1 MVLKESN
8 VLSLVDELD
17 NITYWCKN
25 IVQLYTNDS
34 SFKKDLSSFYNSLSV
49 EDQKKLFDKIENISG
64 TVHKM
69 YKILDSID
77 EEIDLKG
84 DLGESVEYTDTIDAI
99 KDTLERQFPELIVSI
114 VNKPRRAVRVES
126 EKVLDDD
133 NTLFNETFY
142 IFEGSD
148 GRIKA
153 VREHDKPVVF
163 VDVDGVINFFNDYL
177 NS

>member
-34 SFKKDLSSFYNSLSV
+34 SFKKDISSFYNSLSG
-49 EDQKKLFDKIENISG
+49 EDQKKLFDKIENISR

-69 YKILDSID
+69 YRILDSID
-77 EEIDLKG
+77 EEIDLNG
-84 DLGESVEYTDTIDAI
+84 DLDESVEYTDTIDAI
-99 KDTLERQFPELIVSI
+99 KDTLERQFPELIVRI

-142 IFEGSD
+142 IFKGSD

-153 VREHDKPVVF
+153 VREHDRPVVF

>member
-1 MVLKESN
+1 MVLRESN

-34 SFKKDLSSFYNSLSV
+34 SFKKDISSFYNSLSG
-49 EDQKKLFDKIENISG
+49 EDQKKLFDKVENISG

-77 EEIDLKG
+77 EEIDLNS
-84 DLGESVEYTDTIDAI
+84 DLDESVEYTDTIDAI

-126 EKVLDDD
+126 EKLLDDG
-133 NTLFNETFY
+133 NSLFDETFY

-153 VREHDKPVVF
+153 VREHDRPVVF

>member
-34 SFKKDLSSFYNSLSV
+34 SFKKDISSFYNSLSG

-84 DLGESVEYTDTIDAI
+84 GLDESVEYTDTIDAI
-99 KDTLERQFPELIVSI
+99 RNTLERQFPELIVSI

-142 IFEGSD
+142 IFKGSD

-153 VREHDKPVVF
+153 VREHDRPVVF
-163 VDVDGVINFFNDYL
+163 VDVEGVINFFNDYL

>member
-25 IVQLYTNDS
+25 IAQLYTNDS
-34 SFKKDLSSFYNSLSV
+34 SFKKDISSFYNSLSG

-64 TVHKM
+64 TIHKM

-84 DLGESVEYTDTIDAI
+84 DLEESVEHTDTIDAI
-99 KDTLERQFPELIVSI
+99 KNTLERKFPELIVSI
-114 VNKPRRAVRVES
+114 VNKPKRAVRVES
-126 EKVLDDD
+126 EKILDDN

-142 IFEGSD
+142 IFKGSD
-148 GRIKA
+148 GKIKA
-153 VREHDKPVVF
+153 LREHDRPVVF

>member
-34 SFKKDLSSFYNSLSV
+34 SFKKDISSFYNSLSG

-77 EEIDLKG
+77 EEIDLNS
-84 DLGESVEYTDTIDAI
+84 DLDESVEYTDTIDAI

-153 VREHDKPVVF
+153 VREHDRPVVF
-163 VDVDGVINFFNDYL
+163 VDVEGVINFFNDYL

>member
-8 VLSLVDELD
+8 VLSLVDELG

-34 SFKKDLSSFYNSLSV
+34 SFKKDISSFYNSLSG

-69 YKILDSID
+69 YRILDSID

-84 DLGESVEYTDTIDAI
+84 NLGESVEYTDTIDAI
-99 KDTLERQFPELIVSI
+99 KDTLKRQFPELIVSI

-142 IFEGSD
+142 IFEVSD

-153 VREHDKPVVF
+153 VREHDRPVVF
-163 VDVDGVINFFNDYL
+163 VDVDGVVNFFDEYL
-177 NS
+177 K

>member
-34 SFKKDLSSFYNSLSV
+34 SFKKDLSSFYNSLSG

-77 EEIDLKG
+77 EEIDLNG
-84 DLGESVEYTDTIDAI
+84 NLDESVEYTDTVDAI